1 MSGFACVILA
11 LLTFAGPV
19 VTLLFIFDR
28 RKRAVKPVIAG
39 ILTYIIAEAGIRLPL
54 LAILGYN
61 TADNTAW
68 IIFCTATGA
77 FIVEII
83 RYFVIKFIIIKKS
96 GMPSGAMLYFAGFAC
111 AYVFLVWGIDALSTA
126 ALVLIKDFALIEQ
139 GELWTEIVTVPIVL
153 LLHFGYT
160 VLLMLAIINKQKLY
174 IAACVLFRII
184 TEKEAIFRLCEIYGL
199 GSGVAVFYLAV
210 AACAGFLLLYK
221 KFTMLKGIEGYEEN

>member
-19 VTLLFIFDR
+19 VTLLLIFDR

-39 ILTYIIAEAGIRLPL
+39 ILTYIIAEACIRLPL
-54 LAILGYN
+54 LTVLGYN
-61 TADNTAW
+61 TSDNIAR
-68 IIFCTATGA
+68 IILCTATGA

-83 RYFVIKFIIIKKS
+83 SFFVIKFIIKKS
-96 GMPSGAMLYFAGFAC
+96 GAPSGVMLYFAGFAC

-126 ALVLIKDFALIEQ
+126 ALVLIKDFAMIEQ
-139 GELWTEIVTVPIVL
+139 GELWTEIVTVPVVL
-153 LLHFGYT
+153 LLHFSYT
-160 VLLMLAIINKQKLY
+160 VLLMLAIINKKKLY